1 MEKNE
6 TILFAPLNW
15 GLGHATRL
23 VPLINEALNTGSKVI
38 IAADGVALK
47 FLQFEFPHLAFVT
60 LTGYRIKYAPKP
72 FFLLAM
78 LLQMPIF
85 YASIWMEHYWLKKII
100 HQFKVDTVISDNRYG
115 LRNRKVKSILITHQL
130 FIQLPYALKMLE
142 PILHNI
148 THRLIEPFNECWVP
162 DYQNMKGSLSGKLSH
177 GLKVPKNVRYIN
189 PLSRFSDYIYF
200 DTEKPMKP
208 FEVLVLISGPEPHR
222 TYFEKEMENRF
233 VNKNKSVLMV
243 CGKPDDNEVKPL
255 LINDITKVSH
265 LNTAELHFY
274 LTHAKKIIAR
284 SGYSTLM
291 DLHVL
296 NLNAELIATPGQT
309 EQEYLEAWWKSN

>member
-1 MEKNE
+1 M
-6 TILFAPLNW
+6 
-15 GLGHATRL
+15 
-23 VPLINEALNTGSKVI
+23 
-38 IAADGVALK
+38 
-47 FLQFEFPHLAFVT
+47 Q
-60 LTGYRIKYAPKP
+60 
-72 FFLLAM
+72 
-78 LLQMPIF
+78 
-85 YASIWMEHYWLKKII
+85 
-100 HQFKVDTVISDNRYG
+100 
-115 LRNRKVKSILITHQL
+115 
-130 FIQLPYALKMLE
+130 
-142 PILHNI
+142 
-148 THRLIEPFNECWVP
+148 
-162 DYQNMKGSLSGKLSH
+162 GSLSGKLSH

-243 CGKPDDNEVKPL
+243 CGKPDNNEVKPL